1 MSHYLYTD
9 ASIRAKN
16 KNTSSYAYLGGMIT
30 DEQGKILFSFY
41 DKIYSKTG
49 FKCSHIDYAEATA
62 LEVGLTHA
70 ESMGIKNIKCFTD
83 SMHCVEAIQNFQFN
97 TKGNI
102 DKINKN
108 LLKRMPHQYKSLHI
122 EKILDIL
129 AVAEEFFENFEVKH
143 IPRAHNQYADHMSNY
158 LRIFQEGKKSDV
170 NQFKKMLK
178 TNLLS
183 GCSYDFTEER
193 KAHITED
200 LKIKAALKIA
210 KKTKSSSL
218 A

>member
-1 MSHYLYTD
+1 MSCYLYTD

-30 DEQGKILFSFY
+30 DEHGKILFSFY

-49 FKCSHIDYAEATA
+49 FKCSHIDYAEAVA

-83 SMHCVEAIQNFQFN
+83 SRHCVEAIQNFQFN
-97 TKGNI
+97 TKINI
-102 DKINKN
+102 NKINNNLVRRIPSKYKN
-108 LLKRMPHQYKSLHI
+108 IHI
-122 EKILDIL
+122 EKISDIL
-129 AVAEEFFENFEVKH
+129 AVAEEFFESFEVKH
-143 IPRAHNQYADHMSNY
+143 IPRTRNQYADHMSNY

-170 NQFKKMLK
+170 QQFKKMLK
-178 TNLLS
+178 TNLLC

-193 KAHITED
+193 KAHITEGINQ
-200 LKIKAALKIA
+200 KAAIKAA
-210 KKTKSSSL
+210 KKN
-218 A
+218 